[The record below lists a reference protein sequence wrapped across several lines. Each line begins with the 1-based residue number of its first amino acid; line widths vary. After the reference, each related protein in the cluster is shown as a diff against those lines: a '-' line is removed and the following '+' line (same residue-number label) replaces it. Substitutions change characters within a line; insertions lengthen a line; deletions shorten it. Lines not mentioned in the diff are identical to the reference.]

1 MSAKFLSVE
10 VKYDHICTAKTIRF
24 YLEGYYF
31 NTYGFWKKEL
41 GRTYYY

>member
-1 MSAKFLSVE
+1 MRAKFLPVE
-10 VKYDHICTAKTIRF
+10 VKYDQIGTANTIRF

-41 GRTYYY
+41 GRTYY